1 MTRSENITFW
11 QFSAAVVTVVF
22 EAEGAHLTYCLN
34 SENNL
39 QNKDFFIEDTNSRSN
54 SGKNEVT
61 HDHV

>member
-1 MTRSENITFW
+1 MTMSENIAFW

-34 SENNL
+34 SENYL

-54 SGKNEVT
+54 SG
-61 HDHV
+61 